1 MKQKFTIELRDEN
14 KVPFGT
20 IEVMLT
26 PKEFETRGSLMVAA
40 SGATFGKVSMNGAP
54 YYMFYVK

>member
-14 KVPFGT
+14 KVAFGT
-20 IEVMLT
+20 IEVLLT
-26 PKEFETRGSLMVAA
+26 HKEFEARGSAMVEA
-40 SGATFGKVSMNGAP
+40 SGATYGKVKMNGVD